1 MIVRIL
7 KSIININSKNNANAK
22 ALNVFNSKNTENV
35 GYNNELFLTFQQFF
49 LKIYLEKE
57 MQGNYTKAILKLTID
72 ILLIKRLMKLLYQR
86 PCIIAC
92 VKKFIQKIDQLFNW

>member
-22 ALNVFNSKNTENV
+22 ALDVFNSKNTENV
-35 GYNNELFLTFQQFF
+35 GYNNELFLTFQKIF

-57 MQGNYTKAILKLTID
+57 MQGNYTKAT
-72 ILLIKRLMKLLYQR
+72 
-86 PCIIAC
+86 
-92 VKKFIQKIDQLFNW
+92 

>member
-22 ALNVFNSKNTENV
+22 ALDVFNSKNTENV
-35 GYNNELFLTFQQFF
+35 GYNNELFLTFQKIF

-57 MQGNYTKAILKLTID
+57 MQGNNTKAT
-72 ILLIKRLMKLLYQR
+72 
-86 PCIIAC
+86 
-92 VKKFIQKIDQLFNW
+92 

>member
-35 GYNNELFLTFQQFF
+35 GYNNELFLTFQKIF

-57 MQGNYTKAILKLTID
+57 MQGNYTKAT
-72 ILLIKRLMKLLYQR
+72 
-86 PCIIAC
+86 
-92 VKKFIQKIDQLFNW
+92 

>member
-22 ALNVFNSKNTENV
+22 EFNSKNTEKV
-35 GYNNELFLTFQQFF
+35 GYNNELFLTFQKIF

-57 MQGNYTKAILKLTID
+57 MQGNYTKATS
-72 ILLIKRLMKLLYQR
+72 
-86 PCIIAC
+86 
-92 VKKFIQKIDQLFNW
+92 KIYY